1 MGQIKNIKLH
11 IVTDIKFQNHFQTSN
26 KMVASRN
33 TIMTGGMSK
42 LSRSAVYRK
51 RALYK
56 RKKVGAAP
64 AAKVQAEKTKVKPV
78 GGDKNGGERIVPVE
92 KEPRFYPTEDVKKPL
107 RHRKTPR
114 PSKLKKSLTP
124 GTIVI
129 LLAGRHKGKR
139 VVFVKDLQD
148 SGLILVTG
156 PYKVNGVPLRRVPQS
171 YVIAT
176 QTKIDVSGCDVDIN
190 ADLFKRQKKAKA
202 ASEMFEES
210 SEGYSPSEE
219 RKALQEKVDEAII
232 GEISKEA
239 HLRKYMQQL
248 FTLRKKQFPHQMVF

>member
-11 IVTDIKFQNHFQTSN
+11 IVTDIKCSNSTQTHI
-26 KMVASRN
+26 KMAPSRN
-33 TIMTGGMSK
+33 TTLSGGISK

-56 RKKVGAAP
+56 RKKVAAAP
-64 AAKVQAEKTKVKPV
+64 APKVKPI
-78 GGDKNGGERIVPVE
+78 GGDKNGQERVVPLQ
-92 KEPRFYPTEDVKKPL
+92 KEPRFYPTEDIKKPL
-107 RHRKTPR
+107 RHRKTSR
-114 PSKLKKSLTP
+114 PSKLRKSLTP
-124 GTIVI
+124 GTVVI

-148 SGLILVTG
+148 SGLTLVTG

-176 QTKIDVSGCDVDIN
+176 QTKIDISAVN
-190 ADLFKRQKKAKA
+190 ADIDAGMFKRQKKAKA
-202 ASEMFEES
+202 ASKMFEES
-210 SEGYSPSEE
+210 AEGYSVSEE
-219 RKALQEKVDEAII
+219 RKALQEQVDETIL

-248 FTLRKKQFPHQMVF
+248 FTLRKKQYPHQMVF

>member
-1 MGQIKNIKLH
+1 MGK
-11 IVTDIKFQNHFQTSN
+11 TE
-26 KMVASRN
+26 
-33 TIMTGGMSK
+33 
-42 LSRSAVYRK
+42 
-51 RALYK
+51 
-56 RKKVGAAP
+56 AAT
-64 AAKVQAEKTKVKPV
+64 TKVKPI
-78 GGDKNGGERIVPVE
+78 GGDKNGGERIVPVQ
-92 KEPRFYPTEDVKKPL
+92 KESRFYPTEDVKKPL

-124 GTIVI
+124 GTIAI

-176 QTKIDVSGCDVDIN
+176 QTKIDISAVSADID
-190 ADLFKRQKKAKA
+190 AGMFKRQKKAKA

-210 SEGYSPSEE
+210 AEGYSVSEE
-219 RKALQEKVDEAII
+219 RKALQEQVDETIL

-248 FTLRKKQFPHQMVF
+248 FTLRKKQYPHQMVF